1 MRDGMAETVAE
12 AEAQTLVLPKFED
25 WRQFALLLDGYM
37 IAEELGLSFHEWG
50 AQREQHWEETGR
62 WDLDVMQLRVMM
74 FYCCRREYWTD
85 WYGNQ
90 HDQLADSLLWEFS
103 RMLNLPYAGRTETE
117 D

>member
-1 MRDGMAETVAE
+1 
-12 AEAQTLVLPKFED
+12 
-25 WRQFALLLDGYM
+25 
-37 IAEELGLSFHEWG
+37 
-50 AQREQHWEETGR
+50 
-62 WDLDVMQLRVMM
+62 MQLRVMM